1 LVASVAYWQATQR
14 WAAGGKPYWAP
25 TTTQPDWAL
34 KTATANGRVCLAA
47 AWLNPSGT
55 TKYLGRA
62 RQRTKS
68 PAGKPAAVRMT
79 NKVLF

>member
-1 LVASVAYWQATQR
+1 VALVASVAYWQATQR

-55 TKYLGRA
+55 TKYLGGGREA
-62 RQRTKS
+62 TNEIASRQACSREDDQ
-68 PAGKPAAVRMT
+68 
-79 NKVLF
+79 